1 MFTKTIL
8 HVAVLLYGLLCSML
22 VSGEADGRVCFC
34 REWKNKRIRE

>member
-22 VSGEADGRVCFC
+22 VSGEADGRVCTA
-34 REWKNKRIRE
+34 RET